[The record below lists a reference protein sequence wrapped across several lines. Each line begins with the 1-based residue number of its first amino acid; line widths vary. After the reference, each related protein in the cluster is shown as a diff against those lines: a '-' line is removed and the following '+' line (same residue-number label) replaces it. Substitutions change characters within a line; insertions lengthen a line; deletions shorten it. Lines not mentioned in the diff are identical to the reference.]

1 MVTILLRGDPA
12 TDPAFFSSF
21 AFYQL
26 YTEQISSLTYS
37 QIPIRL
43 SSPLIRKPQIRKKI
57 IPSQM
62 EVAPLHCAVDITQ
75 KRRLFKNTK
84 ETEKM

>member
-37 QIPIRL
+37 GPNIRGAHL
-43 SSPLIRKPQIRKKI
+43 RQIRI
-57 IPSQM
+57 FVNLLHLAEMSQLTR
-62 EVAPLHCAVDITQ
+62 VVTFWLKYRD
-75 KRRLFKNTK
+75 
-84 ETEKM
+84 

>member
-26 YTEQISSLTYS
+26 
-37 QIPIRL
+37 
-43 SSPLIRKPQIRKKI
+43 SSPRAKRAGLKGLRAESAR
-57 IPSQM
+57 
-62 EVAPLHCAVDITQ
+62 AITG
-75 KRRLFKNTK
+75 RRCPHSGVG
-84 ETEKM
+84 

>member
-1 MVTILLRGDPA
+1 MKYIDNVIDIAIDKDILENID
-12 TDPAFFSSF
+12 
-21 AFYQL
+21 
-26 YTEQISSLTYS
+26 I
-37 QIPIRL
+37 
-43 SSPLIRKPQIRKKI
+43 I

-62 EVAPLHCAVDITQ
+62 EVAPLHCTVDITQ